1 MDGGDQSYDEV
12 ERLIDPHDV
21 GKVVSPVQCLK
32 SSFYRG

>member
-21 GKVVSPVQCLK
+21 ESRQPRPM
-32 SSFYRG
+32 S